1 MGSVRVIVDGNGVVK
16 ERNDYYPFGARHAR
30 SDYSQLASNRFKY
43 NGKEEQVT
51 GDLGYLDY
59 GSRMYD
65 SGLGRWFSIDPVVGI
80 YYSETPY
87 CYTLNSPV
95 NLVDPNGAWVV
106 VPTRGQLFVM
116 SEQGDDYNSLMTFF
130 GSESSALYYLFQ
142 DLLDLVKKGDA
153 SFYLLVFNATN
164 NLSVA
169 WADVF
174 KNPRKYGSRKD
185 EEDFQ
190 NTRTELK
197 MSKDRYD
204 ALKQVVN
211 DPNNGHYNCYVAAIK
226 GALHEDFI
234 NDDPIYTSVRDE
246 ILKTRFV
253 NVTPKEA
260 VFGRTVI
267 SFGNEHDVLFLGK
280 SRDGIINV
288 FTKNGPYF
296 APKIMELKTL
306 IRERPYGYPRDHM
319 INNRTT
325 IKGTGY
331 YNPKNMK

>member
-1 MGSVRVIVDGNGVVK
+1 MIG
-16 ERNDYYPFGARHAR
+16 
-30 SDYSQLASNRFKY
+30 
-43 NGKEEQVT
+43 
-51 GDLGYLDY
+51 
-59 GSRMYD
+59 
-65 SGLGRWFSIDPVVGI
+65 GRWFSIDPVVGI
-80 YYSETPY
+80 YYPVTPY

-226 GALHEDFI
+226 GALHEDLI

-260 VFGRTVI
+260 IFSRTVI